1 MKFIVVTQ
9 FSVHSLNEILNTS
22 MFNNYDPMETLENL
36 QTQVGILNADKLQL
50 VTAINHQAKALE
62 LMSKQISSMVEHS
75 NIQDRQIK
83 LLQAQMQNVSVIQNL
98 GK

>member
-1 MKFIVVTQ
+1 
-9 FSVHSLNEILNTS
+9 